1 MANEAAQAD
10 KEGQPTPAHRVP
22 AMTRY
27 MTTTLLAQAEVAI
40 ALAEISEGVVPSAAL
55 LDALGIDRSG
65 CEAINA
71 LLVSEL
77 PPFASIYLSLDGNIG
92 GESQAEI
99 AGFYRAI
106 SVKVPPNPDYLSSLL
121 YLLGQIIKK
130 EAEVVDGETARS
142 RAIEIAKLTLLRQ
155 HIAPWLVPYLQ
166 RAEQIAGADASV
178 WIALTLDLIASILE
192 SSEVPTPKQPI
203 DEDLDQSQIES
214 FANSVEFIDW
224 ITSPLLSGV
233 IVAPSDLVS
242 IAKSLGLATRIGR
255 KRFVLEGLFQQGGRE
270 LLAAIGQFV
279 AEQGDLYL
287 SRSSEFEVL
296 QSWSKRAIIT
306 HKRVLATL
314 APY

>member
-1 MANEAAQAD
+1 
-10 KEGQPTPAHRVP
+10 
-22 AMTRY
+22 MTRY

-155 HIAPWLVPYLQ
+155 HIAPWLVPYLL